1 MVSTKRK
8 SLKNIRY
15 EKARLYFN
23 TLEAGVELLT
33 SKTSHASNDIAQ
45 SNLAL
50 APIGEIPMA
59 EIMYGIVTQMVEEN
73 VS

>member
-15 EKARLYFN
+15 EKARLY
-23 TLEAGVELLT
+23 LEAEVELLID
-33 SKTSHASNDIAQ
+33 KTIHASSDIAQ

-50 APIGEIPMA
+50 APIGESPMA
-59 EIMYGIVTQMVEEN
+59 EILHGIVTQMVEEI
-73 VS
+73 VL

>member
-15 EKARLYFN
+15 EKARLFSRQ
-23 TLEAGVELLT
+23 LEAEVELLID
-33 SKTSHASNDIAQ
+33 KTIHASSDIAQ

-50 APIGEIPMA
+50 APIDESPMA
-59 EIMYGIVTQMVEEN
+59 EILHGIVTQMVEEN
-73 VS
+73 VL

>member
-15 EKARLYFN
+15 EKARLYFK
-23 TLEAGVELLT
+23 TLEAGVELLI

-50 APIGEIPMA
+50 APIGESPMA
-59 EIMYGIVTQMVEEN
+59 EIAYGIATQW
-73 VS
+73 